1 MNNQTTL
8 IQYGVFFV
16 VFLVIIALFNG
27 GFSLTNLLIA
37 LVVTL
42 LSFFLTKARA
52 NGTNSKN
59 QE

>member
-27 GFSLTNLLIA
+27 GLSLTNLLIA

-42 LSFFLTKARA
+42 LSFFLTKVRA